1 MLLMISA
8 DVGVCK
14 RSVEYDDFA
23 PPRKTWM
30 LTSNPSEVITFYSYT
45 GGAGR
50 SMALANVACLLS
62 RHCPP
67 DRGVLMV
74 DWNLD
79 SPSLHRFFHG
89 QFGDWS
95 GAAPGSQL
103 DLQPGLLN
111 LFEEL
116 DATVPQ
122 SGPDTRSPS
131 DILAQINPD
140 RFAIPTD
147 IPALSLLKAGRFD
160 DYFSAAVS
168 SFPWARLYERA
179 PWVIPSLLDYWA
191 RRYRF
196 ILIDSTSGVNDM
208 GGLCAMMIPDRLV
221 TVFTPSRQSLLG
233 ALDVARCA
241 ADYRKNSHESRPL
254 AIFPLPSKI
263 ETSEP
268 ELRNDWRF

>member
-1 MLLMISA
+1 M
-8 DVGVCK
+8 
-14 RSVEYDDFA
+14 F
-23 PPRKTWM
+23 
-30 LTSNPSEVITFYSYT
+30 TSKPSEVITFYSYT
-45 GGAGR
+45 GGVGR
-50 SMALANVACLLS
+50 SMALANVACLLA
-62 RHCPP
+62 RHCPV

-79 SPSLHRFFHG
+79 SPSLHRFF
-89 QFGDWS
+89 DDKVRNWS

-103 DLQPGLLN
+103 DMEPGLLN
-111 LFEEL
+111 LFEAL
-116 DATVPQ
+116 DAAVSQ
-122 SGPDTRSPS
+122 SGTVTESPS
-131 DILAQINPD
+131 DILAQVNPD

-147 IPALSLLKAGRFD
+147 IPSLSLLKAGRFD
-160 DYFSAAVS
+160 DYFSSAAS

-179 PWVIPSLLDYWA
+179 PWIIPSLLDFWA

-241 ADYRKNSHESRPL
+241 ADYRRNSHDSRPL

-268 ELRNDWRF
+268 